1 MKFRNTL
8 LAAAAA
14 ISMGTTAA
22 HAEIVIG
29 VGAPITGQYASFGE
43 QILRGAQAAVAD
55 INAAGGLL
63 GEQLRIEV
71 GDDACDPKQAV
82 SAANQMARAGA
93 LVVLG
98 HYCSGSSIPASQVYA
113 EEGVIQITP
122 ASTAPAL
129 TEQGLDNVFRVCG
142 RDDQQGELAGA
153 YIAERF
159 GDKAIAIIHDKTAY
173 GKGLADETQKALNAA
188 GVKEKVYEAIT
199 AGERD
204 YSALVSK
211 LKQEGIEVLY
221 VGGYHTETGL
231 ITRQMRDQGMNVQ
244 VISGDATVTEEY
256 WSITGDAGQGT
267 LMTFGPDP
275 RLKPEA
281 KDVVEKSRAQ
291 GYEPEGYM
299 LYTYASMQIFKQA
312 VEAAGSK
319 DMDAIIEKLQEGKF
333 DTVLGTIEFDE
344 KGDVTSPSYVFY
356 KWDNGTYA
364 QIN

>member
-8 LAAAAA
+8 LAAAAMA
-14 ISMGTTAA
+14 LGTTVA

-82 SAANQMARAGA
+82 SAANQMAKAGA

-122 ASTAPAL
+122 ASTSPAL

-142 RDDQQGELAGA
+142 RDDQQGTLAGR
-153 YIAERF
+153 YIAEHF

-173 GKGLADETQKALNAA
+173 GKGLADETKKSLNAS
-188 GVKEKVYEAIT
+188 GVQEKMYEAIT

-211 LKQEGIEVLY
+211 MKQEGIGVLY

-231 ITRQMRDQGMNVQ
+231 IARQMRDQGMDVQ

-281 KDVVEKSRAQ
+281 QEVVAKSRAQ

-299 LYTYASMQIFKQA
+299 LYTYASMQIFRDA

-319 DMDAIIEKLQEGKF
+319 DMDKIIEELQQGTF
-333 DTVLGTIEFDE
+333 DTVLGQIKFDE
-344 KGDVTSPSYVFY
+344 KGDVTSPTYVFY
-356 KWDNGTYA
+356 RWDNGKYA
-364 QIN
+364 QVN